1 MSSSIMASS
10 SMPTNSPVI
19 ESITCPI
26 AGIIMKD
33 PVQGNDGQTYERSA
47 IAEWLTKHQACSPI
61 TKQHMTVADLKVNAS
76 IRFLCD
82 KYHAGELGIDP
93 SANLGADAG
102 ADTGANA
109 NTSSITNLRSIDHP
123 KIIDSVFKSST
134 NNSNMI
140 KLSVEDIAD
149 AGILNHDVVVVI
161 DRSGSMQVNVEAKD
175 QDGNKLEDGLS
186 QQDIVNHSAKMITK
200 TLGLNS
206 NNRLAVIAFD
216 NLVENV
222 FNLMPMTEM
231 NCSRAISQINDIK
244 PRGQTAIWQAL
255 ESAINILHTRDD
267 KSRNPHIIL
276 LTDGCPNISPARG
289 EITTLQNKMNSLN
302 FYPQIYTFGFGYNLK
317 QDLLYGIAKVGCAA
331 TGHIP
336 DAGMIATVFS
346 NFISTIMCTIAYN
359 VRLTVDFD
367 GNNVINLPHIH
378 GDFKYDVY
386 QRDDGSIY
394 RIVIHIGT
402 IQLGQS
408 RDIIVSDANITK
420 YIYNYQI
427 GETNYK
433 VVKDINSTTQYA
445 GEWHMSQQI
454 TRFFLVEKI
463 RLAIKTKQRGE
474 SAANIYQQMVEHFND
489 IDIIT
494 EGSWGALMYETLTEQ
509 INLALSDRVEHSTY
523 FKRWGMWY
531 LDQISSALCHQIK
544 PNFKDSACY
553 FGGKLFEDIVDYA
566 SDQFDTLPPP
576 VPSNISRSRDG
587 GLGGGGYRSLS
598 GGGGGVGS
606 SVPIVPVRMATYNSQ
621 DNPCFDG
628 KCLVSMFDGS
638 KKMVSELIK
647 GDKVV
652 SLYSPDD
659 VNSTIISNVVCVL
672 KTVVAGGM
680 CEMVKFDNDLKITP
694 WHPIIGEIKSIKD
707 NQSQC
712 LVETGE
718 WRFPF
723 DMKHRTLTNG
733 ICEQTE
739 VYSILL
745 DSGHTC
751 RINDTWCICLGHNYT
766 SGILK
771 HEYFGSQKIVD
782 DMRLMK
788 GWDNGLIEINSN
800 DISRDMETGLICEI
814 CKLD

>member
-1 MSSSIMASS
+1 
-10 SMPTNSPVI
+10 
-19 ESITCPI
+19 
-26 AGIIMKD
+26 
-33 PVQGNDGQTYERSA
+33 
-47 IAEWLTKHQACSPI
+47 
-61 TKQHMTVADLKVNAS
+61 MTVADLKVNAS

-82 KYHAGELGIDP
+82 KYHAGELGVDP
-93 SANLGADAG
+93 SANSGADAG
-102 ADTGANA
+102 ADAGANA
-109 NTSSITNLRSIDHP
+109 GADANTASITNLKSIDHP
-123 KIIDSVFKSST
+123 KIINSVFKSAQ

-140 KLSVEDIAD
+140 KLSVEDIAET
-149 AGILNHDVVVVI
+149 GILSHDVVVII
-161 DRSGSMQVNVEAKD
+161 DRSGSMLVGVEAKD
-175 QDGNKLEDGLS
+175 PDGNPLEDGLS
-186 QQDIVNHSAKMITK
+186 QQDIVNHSAKMVAK

-244 PRGQTAIWQAL
+244 PRGQTAIWHAL

-276 LTDGCPNISPARG
+276 LTDGSPNISPARG

-302 FYPQIYTFGFGYNLK
+302 FYPPIYTFGFGYNLK
-317 QDLLYGIAKVGCAA
+317 QDLLYGISKVGCAA

-367 GNNVINLPHIH
+367 GNLFINLPHIY

-402 IQLGQS
+402 IQIGQS
-408 RDIIVSDANITK
+408 RDIVISDANITK
-420 YIYNYQI
+420 YTYNYQI
-427 GETNYK
+427 GETSYEI
-433 VVKDINSTTQYA
+433 VKDLNFTTEYG
-445 GEWHMSQQI
+445 GEWHMIPQI
-454 TRFFLVEKI
+454 TRFLLVEKI
-463 RLAIKTKQRGE
+463 RLAIKTKQRGN
-474 SAANIYQQMVEHFND
+474 SAENIYQQMVEHFND
-489 IDIIT
+489 IDIAT

-509 INLALSDRVEHSTY
+509 IRLALSDRVEHAAY

-553 FGGKLFEDIVDYA
+553 FGGKLFKDIVDYA

-576 VPSNISRSRDG
+576 VPSNVSRSSNG
-587 GLGGGGYRSLS
+587 SLGGAGYRSLS
-598 GGGGGVGS
+598 GGGGGGGHYRSLGGSGVGS
-606 SVPIVPVRMATYNSQ
+606 SAPIVPVRMATYNSQ

-638 KKMVSELIK
+638 KKMVSELVK

-652 SLYSPDD
+652 SLYSPYD
-659 VNSTIISNVVCVL
+659 VDSTIISNVVCVL

-680 CEMVKFDNDLKITP
+680 CEMVQFYNGLRITP
-694 WHPIIGEIKSIKD
+694 WHPIIGEIKSTKD
-707 NQSQC
+707 DQYQC

-766 SGILK
+766 YGILK

-814 CKLD
+814 NQFVDVADKELSDMEEGSNKKDNIEWNLGWPRRLMPSPIQGKSETHSFDAK